1 MAVRIWI
8 AASLTT
14 IALVACVEAA
24 ALAPAREQTSVLV
37 PAAQSNPAVLRDLT
51 ATNSQVGDTIIPY
64 EGIQSL
70 ETTILES
77 DVIARVS
84 YLGNRISVVEHPT
97 TPDYGL
103 ILLEFRFRVH
113 EYLKGTGPDEIG
125 ASVYLWFYSEWQA
138 AATEIAQGHDSRW
151 DDREAIVFLR
161 LPDPDHF
168 GWALPTTP
176 GHYLFGPMVDITHP
190 NGIREAYTVAS
201 PHRRLWLPAAQ
212 PSGASWLSC
221 VRSSRERLFLLD
233 ASATTTADTI
243 ATLPSISQT
252 SLKSRITF
260 LEAEANAGG
269 TPEYRECVEESYRS
283 ENYLRE
289 ELRLYGSSLP
299 FRRLTSTIGS
309 GLPAGTIPYDQPYD
323 RMYSVESKDDVGIRW
338 FEGPDKD
345 LVSSVDV
352 DFRLRDSGGFQFSRQ
367 VATTRPLPAGE
378 YTAYIN
384 DMSPLEMVCARYPE
398 IARKYEMLVLTVTPP
413 RRVLHEAFFDPVTI
427 GNAVGADSKNGVL
440 EPAEFRFRGIRTEIT
455 SLKWESGT
463 VTMALSRNIH
473 LRLYVVDFITLD
485 GSVSL
490 TLLIDDATRS
500 GEDLSWKS
508 SQTLSWRVDRQ
519 PWNAGDLL
527 MLRIRGRGP
536 VVVQ

>member
-1 MAVRIWI
+1 MW
-8 AASLTT
+8 
-14 IALVACVEAA
+14 
-24 ALAPAREQTSVLV
+24 
-37 PAAQSNPAVLRDLT
+37 
-51 ATNSQVGDTIIPY
+51 
-64 EGIQSL
+64 
-70 ETTILES
+70 
-77 DVIARVS
+77 
-84 YLGNRISVVEHPT
+84 HPT

-103 ILLEFRFRVH
+103 ALLEFRFRVH

-125 ASVYLWFYSEWQA
+125 ASVFLWFYSEWQA
-138 AATEIAQGHDSRW
+138 AAMETVQGHDSRW

-161 LPDPDHF
+161 LPDPEHF

-176 GHYLFGPMVDITHP
+176 GHYLFGPMIEITHV

-201 PHRRLWLPAAQ
+201 PHRKLWLPATQ
-212 PSGASWLSC
+212 PSGASGLSC

-233 ASATTTADTI
+233 APATTTADTI
-243 ATLPSISQT
+243 ATLPSISQS
-252 SLKSRITF
+252 SLESKIAS

-289 ELRLYGSSLP
+289 KLRLYGSSLP
-299 FRRLTSTIGS
+299 FRRLTGAIGS
-309 GLPAGTIPYDQPYD
+309 GLPAGTIPYDRHDRPYY
-323 RMYSVESKDDVGIRW
+323 RVYFVESKDDVGIRW

-352 DFRLRDSGGFQFSRQ
+352 YFRLQDSGGFQFRRQ

-384 DMSPLEMVCARYPE
+384 DMSPPEMVCARYPE

-413 RRVLHEAFFDPVTI
+413 RRVLHEAFFDPVLI
-427 GNAVGADSKNGVL
+427 GNAVGADSRNGVL
-440 EPAEFRFRGIRTEIT
+440 EPAEFTFRDIRTEIT

-463 VTMALSRNIH
+463 VTMALSRDIH

-485 GSVSL
+485 GSVAL

-500 GEDLSWKS
+500 GEDLSW
-508 SQTLSWRVDRQ
+508 RVDSQ